1 MDADDPT
8 TPDLRMLVEHP
19 GPFLTALIPARSDV
33 FGAAERFTTQANNAL
48 RDAPDSWD
56 ADVATMEQEISEL
69 AHGDGAAL
77 IAIRPSGGPSF
88 YEFVD
93 DAVHGPSLSVGPLPR
108 LAPLLEARQR
118 TVAHVVVETDLA
130 GATITAF
137 DGGDVTVRE
146 EVEGDTDVIHRGH
159 PGGWS
164 QRRFQQRAE
173 NSWEENA
180 KDVADTVRSIS
191 ADVDARIVL
200 VAGPTRASSMLV
212 SLLDELDVPASPIEA
227 GDADG
232 VASEVVRLVADVVA
246 SDTAAVL
253 SEIGERFDTRAT
265 SGAHVESSLDEGR
278 VKTLLV
284 HDDADDEDTGPGP
297 ASDTRLLDRC
307 IAKAL
312 TTDAEIR
319 IVPRVALLDQG
330 VAAILRW

>member
-1 MDADDPT
+1 MDADAPT
-8 TPDLRMLVEHP
+8 TPDLRTLVERS
-19 GPFLTALIPARSDV
+19 GPFLTVLIPARSDV
-33 FGAAERFTTQANNAL
+33 FGAAERFTTQAKNAL

-56 ADVATMEQEISEL
+56 EDVAAMEQEISEL
-69 AHGDGAAL
+69 DHGDGAAL
-77 IAIRPSGGPSF
+77 IAIRPRGGPSF

-173 NSWEENA
+173 NTWEENA
-180 KDVADTVRSIS
+180 KDVADTVRSV
-191 ADVDARIVL
+191 AGDVDARIVL

-212 SLLDELDVPASPIEA
+212 GLLDDHDVPASSIEA
-227 GDADG
+227 GDPDG
-232 VASEVVRLVADVVA
+232 IASEVVRLVADVVA
-246 SDTAAVL
+246 SDTADLL

-265 SGAHVESSLDEGR
+265 SAAHVESSLDEGR

-284 HDDADDEDTGPGP
+284 HDDDADEDSGPGLTT
-297 ASDTRLLDRC
+297 DTRILDRC

-312 TTDAEIR
+312 TTDADIH
-319 IVPRVALLDQG
+319 IVPGVAVLDQG